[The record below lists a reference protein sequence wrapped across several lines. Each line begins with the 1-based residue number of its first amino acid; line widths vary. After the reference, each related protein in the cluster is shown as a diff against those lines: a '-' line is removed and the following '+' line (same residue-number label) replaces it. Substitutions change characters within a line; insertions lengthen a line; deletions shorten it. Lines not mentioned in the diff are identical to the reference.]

1 MIDVL
6 SVPNPTHLF
15 KLGSLENLDSN
26 KKIVEIVVPNWP
38 VKLMTD
44 GCATNVCASRNISQQ
59 LGLLSPSVR
68 CSSHTADGTIKR
80 ISTSK
85 TRNVSQITE
94 FLPTF
99 CTVMRFF
106 LAKQR
111 KSSIIKWRAASV
123 ECERSPPDDLFLYSY
138 SILVNC
144 LLTSCASHVFY
155 LWRYDISRLEMREK
169 VIFYV
174 S

>member
-68 CSSHTADGTIKR
+68 CSSHTAAGTIKR

-85 TRNVSQITE
+85 IRNVSQITE

-106 LAKQR
+106 
-111 KSSIIKWRAASV
+111 
-123 ECERSPPDDLFLYSY
+123 
-138 SILVNC
+138 
-144 LLTSCASHVFY
+144 
-155 LWRYDISRLEMREK
+155 
-169 VIFYV
+169 
-174 S
+174 